1 MGGLV
6 SEPCGVIQDLGKRE
20 RQGEKEV
27 EHRTPHEVYYVD
39 RKPIA
44 KMVLECEYSHGV
56 FFFLKSICIPI
67 PDADRDLSA

>member
-1 MGGLV
+1 M
-6 SEPCGVIQDLGKRE
+6 SEPCGVIQDLGKHE

-27 EHRTPHEVYYVD
+27 EHRTPHEVSYVD

-56 FFFLKSICIPI
+56 FFFFLKSIYIPI